1 MSLQDD
7 YLAAYPEWIA
17 SLTPEERAKVKHL
30 GLDQPDTDCPQIN
43 GKRRSIEDM
52 TFLMERKKDKDE
64 QITMVDL
71 LGRVLLDI
79 ASSRTPALHLDA
91 WISALGLYDYE
102 GNISCEEL
110 GKRHGVS
117 KQRFSLVRS
126 TIIDRYA
133 LPEPPKGK
141 TRKQRANQRK
151 KKWTNK

>member
-1 MSLQDD
+1 MSLQDE

-43 GKRRSIEDM
+43 GKRRSVEDM
-52 TFLMERKKDKDE
+52 TFLREKAKGGDPRSMLA
-64 QITMVDL
+64 DL
-71 LGRVLLDI
+71 LGRALLEI
-79 ASSRTPALHLDA
+79 VSARTPMLHLDA
-91 WISALGLYDYE
+91 FISALGLYDYE
-102 GNISCEEL
+102 GVSCEQL

-141 TRKQRANQRK
+141 TRKQRASQRK
-151 KKWTNK
+151 KKWTSK